1 MGEKMAATSLGNRAV
16 TTVMVTTATA
26 TTVAMM
32 VAMMVETE
40 MEMVMVGMTDQ
51 IHSPKERGNA

>member
-1 MGEKMAATSLGNRAV
+1 M
-16 TTVMVTTATA
+16 
-26 TTVAMM
+26 VAMM
-32 VAMMVETE
+32 VVTMVAMAVMMVETE

>member
-1 MGEKMAATSLGNRAV
+1 MAATSLGNRAV

-32 VAMMVETE
+32 VAMMVVTMVETE

>member
-1 MGEKMAATSLGNRAV
+1 MAATSLGNRAV

>member
-1 MGEKMAATSLGNRAV
+1 
-16 TTVMVTTATA
+16 
-26 TTVAMM
+26 
-32 VAMMVETE
+32 MMVETE